1 MTADSSPQDENLH
14 DAAAAGAAEG
24 ADAAHAAHAADAA
37 DAADASDAADAA
49 PAGSAILRAIRV
61 LETIAASPTPPQL
74 VDLCN
79 ATGLPKPTVF
89 RILATLEYAG
99 LVSREPGSKR
109 YTCGR
114 RLGELAGEVV
124 LNSPARGA
132 RHAILEELV
141 EQIGETCNLT
151 IPNGSSVMYL
161 DRVETAWP
169 LRITLGAGSSV
180 PLHASASGKLFLSH
194 LPKRS
199 RERFVRQS
207 PLIRH
212 TQHTLVDPAELA
224 AEFDRIRRQ
233 GYATDNEE
241 YLAGICCLAV
251 PVHDAQARVV
261 AALAMHAPVARMRL
275 EQAMQFLPAMQA
287 AAGAMGKTLEW

>member
-14 DAAAAGAAEG
+14 DAAVAGG
-24 ADAAHAAHAADAA
+24 ADGADGTDAA
-37 DAADASDAADAA
+37 DAADAT

-74 VDLCN
+74 VDLCK
-79 ATGLPKPTVF
+79 ATRLPKPTVF
-89 RILATLEYAG
+89 RILSTLEYAG

-109 YTCGR
+109 YTCGQ

-124 LNSPARGA
+124 LNSPSRGT

-180 PLHASASGKLFLSH
+180 PLHASARGKLFLSH
-194 LPKRS
+194 LPKQA
-199 RERFVRQS
+199 RERFIRQS

-212 TQHTLVDPAELA
+212 TQQTLTDAAALA
-224 AEFDRIRRQ
+224 AEFERIRRQ

-261 AALAMHAPVARMRL
+261 AALAMHAPVARMKL

-287 AAGAMGKTLEW
+287 AAEAMRKTLEW